1 MRKFEKIGGRTGDGR
16 RNPWFQI
23 IKHHGRFV
31 VDRKKRFYHAP
42 IDALVRVADVIPRK
56 AFPAVPSWVKE
67 ITYHPTA

>member
-1 MRKFEKIGGRTGDGR
+1 
-16 RNPWFQI
+16 
-23 IKHHGRFV
+23 V

-42 IDALVRVADVIPRK
+42 IDALVKVADIIPRK